1 MDKKKFIVIICLI
14 ILSVFLYQVASQIA
28 EVVFDVF
35 NVAVNRDFVLTIP
48 ELIGAGISVVFFALI
63 AKNQTAI
70 DFFLDVVNEMA
81 KVVYPTPKESGQ
93 SAVVVIIMVGVA
105 TVLLAVFDTVWS
117 FVTRFLLTAGG
128 VN

>member
-1 MDKKKFIVIICLI
+1 MDKKKIVIICLI
-14 ILSVFLYQVASQIA
+14 ITAIFLYLVASQFA
-28 EVVFDVF
+28 EVIFDVL
-35 NVAVNRDFVLTIP
+35 NIAVNRNLGLTVP
-48 ELIGAGISVVFFALI
+48 ELIGAAIAGIFFAIVL
-63 AKNQTAI
+63 KNQLAM
-70 DFFLDVVNEMA
+70 DFFADVVNEMA

-93 SAVVVIIMVGVA
+93 SAVVVIIMVGIA